1 MSDVCALSDL
11 SFKSGERERI
21 GEGKRIGEEIT
32 VTFVSRCS
40 RVESKSISIA
50 GRNLMHLPFVDTLG
64 TDEKREG
71 GRKEGKI
78 REGEKRGG

>member
-1 MSDVCALSDL
+1 M
-11 SFKSGERERI
+11 
-21 GEGKRIGEEIT
+21 
-32 VTFVSRCS
+32 TFASRCS

-64 TDEKREG
+64 TDERREG